1 MKRLYKSDAN
11 KKVSGVCAGIADYF
25 NLDPT
30 LIRILWVV
38 LILCSVGMGLFAYV
52 LCALIMPNQSS
63 VM

>member
-1 MKRLYKSDAN
+1 MKRLYKSDTN